1 MRAFPRFDRAA
12 RTSTGVRVIHQI
24 SSWCLSYPDDDVLSR
39 IDLMRTALDEQ
50 RRDAAVQL
58 LGRTVDH
65 LAGEDAMTLRRNYID
80 LFDLSKRSTL
90 YLSYW
95 SDGDT
100 RRRGS
105 SLGEFKQV
113 YRDSGFL
120 VDLHGELPDH
130 LPIVL
135 EFSARADPGRG
146 VELLEKHRA
155 ALELIKFSLLEADSP
170 YAGAVAAVCT
180 TLPSPSPPDRETA
193 MARCRPVPT
202 ETVGLEPYD
211 PRLLPID
218 PTSSR
223 PPIPNPTVR

>member
-1 MRAFPRFDRAA
+1 MRTLSLFDRAA

-24 SSWCLSYPDDDVLSR
+24 SSWCLGYPDDDLLSR
-39 IDLMRTALDEQ
+39 IDLMRAALDEQ
-50 RRDAAVQL
+50 GGEAAVRSL
-58 LGRTVDH
+58 RRTVDH
-65 LAGEDAMTLRRNYID
+65 LADGDAMTLRRDYIT

-100 RRRGS
+100 RRRGT

-135 EFSARADPGRG
+135 EFSARADPRRG
-146 VELLEKHRA
+146 IELLEKHRA
-155 ALELIKFSLLEADSP
+155 ALELIKFSLLESDSP
-170 YAGAVAAVCT
+170 YAGAVAAVCM

-193 MARCRPVPT
+193 LARCRPVPV
-202 ETVGLEPYD
+202 ETVGLEPFD

-223 PPIPNPTVR
+223 PPIPNRP